1 MVKLCVWIVFLC
13 LSGAHMV
20 TRGVHLSKCVVYL
33 GIWPLDLV
41 WSIGGLK
48 HLTQNR
54 IRISIHLNI
63 YLQELDTSKSADWL
77 LSVATVWGQREK
89 EREICIRLSS
99 GALCLSMFWYLLIV
113 ASDEWSWVFTLFAP
127 HREPWREII
136 CFISLKF

>member
-1 MVKLCVWIVFLC
+1 MGLFGAMEQFIDWLLFLRIWISITSVNYYLIFIYQIELMRCVILTYGYRLCVLIVFLC

-63 YLQELDTSKSADWL
+63 YLQVLDTSKSADWL
-77 LSVATVWGQREK
+77 LSVATVWG
-89 EREICIRLSS
+89 
-99 GALCLSMFWYLLIV
+99 
-113 ASDEWSWVFTLFAP
+113 
-127 HREPWREII
+127 
-136 CFISLKF
+136 